1 MFKTYRRLIIFLFS
15 FPLFLALSACNDSK
29 DDQTVS
35 QPDTSKKPV
44 MRCAP

>member
-1 MFKTYRRLIIFLFS
+1 MFEKLKRYRIWIYV
-15 FPLFLALSACNDSK
+15 FPILLSLSACNDSK
-29 DDQTVS
+29 DDQANQ